1 MKKGAKEMRK
11 FDFYNDPGHAWL
23 KVTRKELVELGIEQ
37 QISGYSYQKGDA
49 VYLEEDSDAPKF
61 ANAWEKKHGVKFED
75 SIPSNNVHISDR
87 ASRIRTYQP
96 FRPNHDPELNA
107 KMRAVQD
114 KIEHA
119 IRNSKGSLEDESRI
133 DDLACELLKLEELS
147 L

>member
-1 MKKGAKEMRK
+1 MRK
-11 FDFYNDPGHAWL
+11 FDFYSDPAHGWL
-23 KVTRKELVELGIEQ
+23 KVKRQELVELGIES

-61 ANAWEKKHGVKFED
+61 TDAWEAKHQIKLMNSQINFKY
-75 SIPSNNVHISDR
+75 R
-87 ASRIRTYQP
+87 AGRIRTYQP
-96 FRPNHDPELNA
+96 FRPKNDQELNQ
-107 KMRAVQD
+107 KMSALQD

-119 IRNSKGSLEDESRI
+119 IHESTGSLEDESRI

>member
-1 MKKGAKEMRK
+1 MRK
-11 FDFYNDPGHAWL
+11 FDFYSDPSHGWL
-23 KVTRKELVELGIEQ
+23 KVQRKELVELGIET

-49 VYLEEDSDAPKF
+49 VYLEEDRDASIF
-61 ANAWEKKHGVKFED
+61 IDAWEAKNRIKLMNSQINF
-75 SIPSNNVHISDR
+75 HIVDR

-96 FRPNHDPELNA
+96 FRPKHDEELNQ

-119 IRNSKGSLEDESRI
+119 IRVSTGSTEDESRI